1 LEVCEV
7 AMDRIEK
14 LTRILFILI
23 AGLCMACIAA
33 EAAPAK
39 KAGPPPL
46 PGLPL
51 GDVEASIGA
60 PMVVG
65 RLTVFP
71 IYGRS
76 RAEYENM
83 ISLEAALDAG
93 KASVRERKEG
103 SAPSRGLRNRRTQQQ
118 AAVDAGGATVGT
130 LVIENRG
137 KRPIFVLAGTVVKGG
152 NQDRQIAQD
161 FVIAAHETVP
171 VDAFCV
177 EQGRWSGV
185 REGKATGGNFRSTK
199 LLAPSK
205 VRSAGQYEG
214 DQGKVWS
221 KVAEVNAENQKRAGS
236 GTLMATYDDREI
248 GARRKKLSQRA
259 RKALKVAPQERKVVG
274 LAWAI
279 DGDVRAARWF
289 ASRALF
295 EQHRDKLV
303 ETAAMEAVTVAASS
317 SGAKKAAKTSARDVR
332 DFIREVRKAKVEA
345 TKKTRGM
352 NANRYRKSKRGYA
365 AEAVV
370 TTDGKEDPVA
380 FDVVAK

>member
-1 LEVCEV
+1 
-7 AMDRIEK
+7 MDRIQK
-14 LTRILFILI
+14 LARILFLLV
-23 AGLCMACIAA
+23 AGLCMACLAA
-33 EAAPAK
+33 DAAPAK
-39 KAGPPPL
+39 KAGPPRL

-93 KASVRERKEG
+93 KAKVRERKEK
-103 SAPSRGLRNRRTQQQ
+103 ATSRPGHGNRRTQQQ
-118 AAVDAGGATVGT
+118 AAVDGGGATVGT
-130 LVIENRG
+130 LMIENRG
-137 KRPIFVLAGTVVKGG
+137 HRPIFVLAGTVVKGG

-161 FVIAAHETVP
+161 FVIAAQETVP

-185 REGKATGGNFRSTK
+185 RDGKATGGDFRSTK
-199 LLAPSK
+199 LLAPAK

-221 KVAEVNAENQKRAGS
+221 KVAEINAKNKKRARS

-248 GARRKKLSQRA
+248 GRRREKLSREARRAMQA
-259 RKALKVAPQERKVVG
+259 APHAKQVVG

-279 DGDVRAARWF
+279 DGEVRAARWF
-289 ASRALF
+289 ASRTLF

-303 ETAAMEAVTVAASS
+303 ETAAMEAVTAAASG
-317 SGAKKAAKTSARDVR
+317 SGTKKAAKTSARDVR
-332 DFIREVRKAKVEA
+332 DFIREVRRAKVEA
-345 TKKTRGM
+345 TKKTGGM
-352 NANRYRKSKRGYA
+352 NANRYRKSAKGYA

-380 FDVVAK
+380 FDVLAK

>member
-7 AMDRIEK
+7 AMDRIQK
-14 LTRILFILI
+14 LTRILFLLI
-23 AGLCMACIAA
+23 AGLCMACVAA

-39 KAGPPPL
+39 KSGPPPL

-51 GDVEASIGA
+51 GDVEASIGE

-76 RAEYENM
+76 RAEYDDM

-93 KASVRERKEG
+93 EAKVRERKEG
-103 SAPSRGLRNRRTQQQ
+103 AAPSRGLGNRHPQQQ
-118 AAVDAGGATVGT
+118 ASQVAGGASVGT

-137 KRPIFVLAGTVVKGG
+137 ARPIFVLGGTVVKGG

-185 REGKATGGNFRSTK
+185 REGKATGGDFRSTK

-205 VRSAGQYEG
+205 VRSAAQYEG

-221 KVAEVNAENQKRAGS
+221 KVAEVNAENEKQAGS

-248 GARRKKLSQRA
+248 GKRRRRLSRDARN
-259 RKALKVAPQERKVVG
+259 ALGVAPDAKQVVG

-295 EQHRDKLV
+295 LQHRDKLV
-303 ETAAMEAVTVAASS
+303 ETAAMEAVTMAATG
-317 SGAKKAAKTSARDVR
+317 SGARKAAKTSARDVR
-332 DFIREVRKAKVEA
+332 DFIRDVRKAKVEA
-345 TKKTRGM
+345 TKKTPGM
-352 NANRYRKSKRGYA
+352 NANRYRKSKKGYA

-370 TTDGKEDPVA
+370 SKDGKEDPVA
-380 FDVVAK
+380 FDVLAR